1 MILEDNIIKG
11 CLKEDRNSQK
21 ELYNRYSGKMMA
33 ICYRYANSRMEAED
47 MLQEGFIKVFDK
59 IKSFKGKGSLEGWV
73 RRVIVNNNINI
84 IRQNKIK
91 FENIDDVEYELIEP
105 ITDEVLD
112 KLNEKVLLDL
122 ISKMPN
128 GYRSVFNMYVF
139 DGLSHKEIAYKLNTS
154 EVNSRTQYSK
164 SKKYLQKQINKLEN
178 GKVNK

>member
-1 MILEDNIIKG
+1 MILEDNILKG
-11 CLKEDRNSQK
+11 CLREDKNSQK

-33 ICYRYANSRMEAED
+33 VCYRYANSRMEAED

-59 IKSFKGKGSLEGWV
+59 LRSFKGKGSLEGWV

-91 FENIDDVEYELIEP
+91 FENIDDIEDEFIEP
-105 ITDEVLD
+105 ITDEVISR
-112 KLNEKVLLDL
+112 LNENVLLDL

-139 DGLSHKEIAYKLNTS
+139 DGLSHKEIADKLNTS
-154 EVNSRTQYSK
+154 EVNSRSQYSK
-164 SKKYLQKQINKLEN
+164 SKKYLKKQINRLEN
-178 GKVNK
+178 GIK